1 MWTGRAFHP
10 KSYIVQRRERDV
22 ATRLSK
28 FIDIDDSSQ
37 STPRVIRSKVTEID
51 KRKTRTSGNMESEEW
66 TCGFFEEKIMPRR
79 HLEESSLTIKRVDR
93 AQTAPVNVE
102 ALQSAAAEVVQRNN
116 GEPKIYF
123 ESEGFGF
130 LLKISERSLLFCF
143 LLLTMFS
150 KSTRLIFG
158 NTRSL
163 FPNCLGDH
171 SKTCCHCYGGEV
183 ISA

>member
-28 FIDIDDSSQ
+28 FIDIDDSNQ
-37 STPRVIRSKVTEID
+37 STPRVIRSKVAEID

-79 HLEESSLTIKRVDR
+79 HLEEGSLTIKRVDR

-102 ALQSAAAEVVQRNN
+102 ALQSAAAEVVQRNY
-116 GEPKIYF
+116 GEPKICF
-123 ESEGFGF
+123 ESEGRVFTEN
-130 LLKISERSLLFCF
+130 I
-143 LLLTMFS
+143 
-150 KSTRLIFG
+150 
-158 NTRSL
+158 
-163 FPNCLGDH
+163 
-171 SKTCCHCYGGEV
+171 
-183 ISA
+183 

>member
-28 FIDIDDSSQ
+28 FIDIDDSNQ
-37 STPRVIRSKVTEID
+37 STPSVIRSKVAEID

-79 HLEESSLTIKRVDR
+79 HLEEGSLTLMGQRVDR

-102 ALQSAAAEVVQRNN
+102 ALQSAAAAYGWVWARQRLHEWCGMPPFNA
-116 GEPKIYF
+116 GL
-123 ESEGFGF
+123 SG
-130 LLKISERSLLFCF
+130 S
-143 LLLTMFS
+143 
-150 KSTRLIFG
+150 
-158 NTRSL
+158 
-163 FPNCLGDH
+163 H
-171 SKTCCHCYGGEV
+171 
-183 ISA
+183 

>member
-37 STPRVIRSKVTEID
+37 STPRSPPRSEVTEID
-51 KRKTRTSGNMESEEW
+51 KRKTSGNMESEEW

-116 GEPKIYF
+116 GEP
-123 ESEGFGF
+123 
-130 LLKISERSLLFCF
+130 
-143 LLLTMFS
+143 
-150 KSTRLIFG
+150 
-158 NTRSL
+158 
-163 FPNCLGDH
+163 
-171 SKTCCHCYGGEV
+171 
-183 ISA
+183 